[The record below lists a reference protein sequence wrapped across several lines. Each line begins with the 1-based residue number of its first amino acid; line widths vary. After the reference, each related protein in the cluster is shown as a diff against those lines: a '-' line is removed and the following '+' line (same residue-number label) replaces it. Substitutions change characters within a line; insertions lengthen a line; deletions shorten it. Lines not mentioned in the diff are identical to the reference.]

1 MNLLNLVAI
10 ATCNDDQAFAVV
22 SSSAVHAP
30 VRKFISNRPSPTF
43 LR

>member
-1 MNLLNLVAI
+1 MNLLNLGAI

-22 SSSAVHAP
+22 SSKAVHAT
-30 VRKFISNRPSPTF
+30 VRKFISNRPSPTL